1 MFLRI
6 DIDESHCISCFCIHP
21 TGLFVQTWQVA
32 TGVIGTGIGGC
43 EVAVVLA
50 VTVVVG
56 TGVDDEAVGI
66 GMKGKKGALVGS
78 GVLLIVGAGVLR

>member
-1 MFLRI
+1 
-6 DIDESHCISCFCIHP
+6 
-21 TGLFVQTWQVA
+21 
-32 TGVIGTGIGGC
+32 
-43 EVAVVLA
+43 VAVVLA

-66 GMKGKKGALVGS
+66 DTKEKKGALVGS